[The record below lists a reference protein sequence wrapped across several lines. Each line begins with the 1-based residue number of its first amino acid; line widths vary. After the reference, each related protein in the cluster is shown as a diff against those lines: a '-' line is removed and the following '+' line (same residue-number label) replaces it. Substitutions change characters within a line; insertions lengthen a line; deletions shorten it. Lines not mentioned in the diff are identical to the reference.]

1 MRNRNL
7 SFLLLGMAALVFLAT
22 RDQIL
27 IAEEG
32 TPEPVNLLFIM
43 TDQQR
48 FDAMS
53 CAGNDV
59 LETPNMDRL
68 AREGVRFSNA
78 YSNCPVCV
86 PARAV
91 MLTGHSIE
99 SVGVRTNGEQH
110 REDGPDLPT
119 FDTIL
124 LENGYQGEY
133 HGKWHT
139 PYKFALDYSRPVRWL
154 NGKTPPPGCEA
165 EISEASSFV
174 EYIERNV
181 PLEPLE
187 PGQHLANMYKRPY
200 WPDPL
205 DGAYGRTPD
214 EVAEISRD
222 KPLASSQR
230 IGQAYT
236 FGRLEIPAEHSRT
249 AVTAKEGIAGL
260 ERLHATGEP
269 FTLTI
274 SIGPPH
280 PPLAVPEPFYSMY
293 PVESIPAPASL
304 NDPRTDSPYQDR
316 RTESDLAFRDPANA
330 RRMIANY
337 YGLVAE
343 VDAWIGRILDRLDEL
358 GLSDNTLVVFTSDHG
373 EMLCDHGMHS
383 KGVFYESS
391 AHIPMLM
398 RLPGIIPA
406 GRVVETPVS
415 HLDLFPTILDYCAM
429 SSSASEGESL
439 RSMIEGRAGE
449 NDAPRIVVSE
459 WSSEGVPG
467 FMVFD
472 GRWKLMFGRSENAP
486 SRDAIY
492 DLKTDPLEMRNL
504 LDGVYEG
511 RYGPL
516 TVEAISQAERLK
528 LELVDWLTRIDSP
541 HRAGVEAR
549 LLMKTASR
557 QAPRN
562 QSQRTLSER
571 AEVAQETTDRPN
583 VLFLFSDQ
591 HNAEAMGC
599 AGHPIVQTPRL
610 DQLAADGVRFDRAY
624 CQDAICVPSRTSLM
638 TGLYPR
644 TTGCLY
650 NSNRPLDQEQY
661 APLQYTLQAAG
672 YRTGC
677 FGKRHLPNDYMSG
690 GWDRTATVIS
700 PKQDPSDENYEEW
713 IEERGLLA
721 AHLRDKQESMQADM
735 GCLISDVPPDDR
747 LEAYVAWKSIEF
759 IEACEEDD
767 APFFC
772 WAAFHGPHQP
782 YTPPKRW
789 ADLYPVESIPMPEF
803 WDQAIDDLPPEM
815 QDWRRRETPPW
826 NLTKAAADPDLYRR
840 YAAYYYAQCT
850 EIDHYMGAILDQL
863 DELGLRENTI
873 VIYAS
878 DHGDFVGRHGM
889 IEKCALGHNV
899 YEETLRVPLI
909 ISWPER
915 FESDVVRD
923 DLAELVD
930 IYPTLVDLLGLER
943 SSDAPPLAGR
953 SLVPTLEEG
962 TPVGRDYAFSENW
975 SQATVIGPRYKL
987 GVWIETCEI
996 PFYQRRDHR
1005 DVCSDMLFDREADP
1019 FEQENLIGRPE
1030 YAAVETEL
1038 RAALNDWMERTP
1050 DDGRTAWIEWATE
1063 RGVER

>member
-1 MRNRNL
+1 MRNRKL
-7 SFLLLGMAALVFLAT
+7 YVLLLGLG
-22 RDQIL
+22 IL
-27 IAEEG
+27 SVMSAPDRMLSAEDE
-32 TPEPVNLLFIM
+32 TNKPVNLLFIM

-53 CAGNDV
+53 CSGAPV
-59 LETPNMDRL
+59 LKTPNLDRL

-91 MLTGHSIE
+91 ILTGHSIE
-99 SVGVRTNGEQH
+99 SVGVRTNGEQN

-119 FDTIL
+119 FDTVL
-124 LENGYQGEY
+124 LENGYHGEY

-139 PYKFALDYSRPVRWL
+139 PYKFALNYSRPVRWL
-154 NGKTPPPGCEA
+154 NGKTPPPGCKA
-165 EISEASSFV
+165 EISEAASFV
-174 EYIERNV
+174 EYIDRHV

-187 PGQHLANMYKRPY
+187 PGQHIANMYQRPY

-205 DGAYGRTPD
+205 DGAYGRSPE
-214 EVAEISRD
+214 EVAAILRD

-236 FGRLEIPAEHSRT
+236 FGRLDIPAEHSRT
-249 AVTAKEGIAGL
+249 AVTAKEGIAAL
-260 ERLHATGEP
+260 ERLHEAGGP

-280 PPLAVPEPFYSMY
+280 PPLAVPEPYYSMHPAKAI
-293 PVESIPAPASL
+293 PVPGSL
-304 NDPRTDSPYQDR
+304 ADPRTDSPYPDR

-330 RRMIANY
+330 KRMIADY

-358 GLSDNTLVVFTSDHG
+358 ELSENTLVVFTSDHG

-383 KGVFYESS
+383 KGVFYEGSV
-391 AHIPMLM
+391 HIPMLM
-398 RLPGIIPA
+398 RLPGDMPS
-406 GRVVETPVS
+406 GRVVDAPVS
-415 HLDLFPTILDYCAM
+415 HLDLFPTILDYCKM
-429 SSSASEGESL
+429 DPLPSEGESL
-439 RSMIEGRAGE
+439 RSMIEGRPGE
-449 NDAPRIVVSE
+449 NVKERIVVSQ
-459 WSSEGVPG
+459 WASEGVPG

-486 SRDAIY
+486 SRDALY
-492 DLKTDPLEMRNL
+492 DLQTDPLELENRL
-504 LDGVYEG
+504 AGLDENSTGSRVD
-511 RYGPL
+511 
-516 TVEAISQAERLK
+516 EALSQAERLK
-528 LELVDWLTRIDSP
+528 SELIDWLTRINSP
-541 HRAGVEAR
+541 HRDGVAAR
-549 LLMKTASR
+549 PIIESDPAVRPSRDRPTQTLHTNSEDASGVR
-557 QAPRN
+557 
-562 QSQRTLSER
+562 
-571 AEVAQETTDRPN
+571 RPN

-599 AGHPIVQTPRL
+599 AGHPIVRTPRL
-610 DQLAADGVRFDRAY
+610 DQLAAEGVRFDRAY

-650 NSNRPLDQEQY
+650 NSNRPIDQEQY
-661 APLQYTLQAAG
+661 APLQYVLRAAG

-713 IEERGLLA
+713 IEQRGLLA
-721 AHLRDKQESMQADM
+721 AHLRDKQGSMQADM

-747 LEAYVAWKSIEF
+747 LEAYVARKSIEF
-759 IEACEEDD
+759 IRECDKDD

-789 ADLYPVESIPMPEF
+789 ADLYPVPSIPMPES
-803 WDQAIDDLPPEM
+803 WDQPVDDLPPEM
-815 QDWRRRETPPW
+815 QAWRRRKTPPW
-826 NLTKAAADPDLYRR
+826 NLAKAAEQPDLYRR
-840 YAAYYYAQCT
+840 YAACYYAQCT
-850 EIDHYMGAILDQL
+850 EIDHYMGAILDEL
-863 DELGLRENTI
+863 DELGLRDDTI

-909 ISWPER
+909 ISWPDR
-915 FESDVVRD
+915 FPTGVVRD
-923 DLAELVD
+923 DLVELVD
-930 IYPTLVDLLGLER
+930 VYPTLVDLLDLNR
-943 SSDAPPLAGR
+943 SADAPALAGR
-953 SLVPTLEEG
+953 SLVPALKKG

-987 GVWIETCEI
+987 GVWIETCSV
-996 PFYQRRDHR
+996 PFYQRRDYR
-1005 DVCSDMLFDREADP
+1005 DAFPDMLFDREADP
-1019 FEQENLIGRPE
+1019 LEQVNLIGRPE
-1030 YAAVETEL
+1030 YAEVEAEL
-1038 RAALNDWMERTP
+1038 RAALDDWMDRTP
-1050 DDGRTAWIEWATE
+1050 DDGRTAWIEWAVG
-1063 RGVER
+1063 RSVER